1 MESVLVGIDH
11 SKPSRRALRFALQR
25 ARVNEWRVH
34 VVHVINWTR
43 WHEVPTLPELEAR
56 PNRIKEEKASVKK
69 NLFEP
74 LLAEMEEEGLLEG
87 LDVKTSVLFG
97 RPSEVLSELAAKE
110 GDDLVVVARTGDS
123 NLKQAIFGSTAS
135 RLVQHAPVPVTV
147 VP

>member
-1 MESVLVGIDH
+1 
-11 SKPSRRALRFALQR
+11 
-25 ARVNEWRVH
+25 
-34 VVHVINWTR
+34 
-43 WHEVPTLPELEAR
+43 
-56 PNRIKEEKASVKK
+56 
-69 NLFEP
+69 
-74 LLAEMEEEGLLEG
+74 MEEEGLLEG

>member
-1 MESVLVGIDH
+1 MVGIDH
-11 SKPSRRALRFALQR
+11 SKPSRRALEFALKR

-43 WHEVPTLPELEAR
+43 WHEVPSLPELEAR
-56 PNRIKEEKASVKK
+56 PKRIKEEKAAVKK
-69 NLFEP
+69 TLFDP
-74 LLAEMEEEGLLEG
+74 LLADMEEEGLLEG
-87 LDVKTSVLFG
+87 LKVKTSVLFG

-110 GDDLVVVARTGDS
+110 GDDIIVVARTGDS

-135 RLVQHAPVPVTV
+135 RLAQHAPVPVIV

>member
-1 MESVLVGIDH
+1 MVGIDH